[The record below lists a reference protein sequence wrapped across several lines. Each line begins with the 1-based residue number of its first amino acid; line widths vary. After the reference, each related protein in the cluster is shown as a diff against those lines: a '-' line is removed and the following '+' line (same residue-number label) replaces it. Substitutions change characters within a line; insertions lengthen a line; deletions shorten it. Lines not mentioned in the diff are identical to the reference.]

1 MLRPFGGER
10 TVFSTNGPGKAGH
23 PRAKERRWA
32 LTGPVYGYLTPYVET
47 HSKWMKDLNVRP
59 KVIKLLEENSR
70 NIQWEK
76 DNSSINGAGKTG
88 QLHAKE

>member
-59 KVIKLLEENSR
+59 KVIKLLEEN
-70 NIQWEK
+70 I
-76 DNSSINGAGKTG
+76 G
-88 QLHAKE
+88 